1 MKTIKFVSLMLIAII
16 SIIGCTG
23 TNVKLKTQSESESKV
38 TQQELINN
46 SSDYEIRYNRV
57 VVVFD
62 PKNDDKKILIEDYW
76 SRVNDHETWAQ
87 IVNGNTSGKYDDDIS
102 QVWAFYS
109 NSGVREI
116 WSPDNQFYGYVFYR
130 HRELVSTKVVDENT
144 VRLIH
149 NYGVYE
155 EGP

>member
-1 MKTIKFVSLMLIAII
+1 MKIKRLAGIAILIATFIF
-16 SIIGCTG
+16 GCSG
-23 TNVKLKTQSESESKV
+23 NSGKLKIQPESDSKV
-38 TQQELINN
+38 TRQELINN

-87 IVNGNTSGKYDDDIS
+87 IVNGNTSDKYDDDIS
-102 QVWAFYS
+102 QVWAFHS

-116 WSPDNQFYGYVFYR
+116 WSPDNQFYGYVLYR
-130 HRELVSTKVVDENT
+130 QRELVSAKVVDEYT
-144 VRLIH
+144 MRLIH

-155 EGP
+155 

>member
-1 MKTIKFVSLMLIAII
+1 MKILKSICLLVIGLVFV
-16 SIIGCTG
+16 IGCSG
-23 TNVKLKTQSESESKV
+23 FSGKLKTQPESESRV
-38 TQQELINN
+38 TQQELIKN

-62 PKNDDKKILIEDYW
+62 PKNDGKKILIEDYW

-87 IVNGNTSGKYDDDIS
+87 IVNGNTSGRYDEDIS

-116 WSPDNQFYGYVFYR
+116 WSPDNQFYGYVLYR
-130 HRELVSTKVVDENT
+130 QRELVSTKVVDKNT

-155 EGP
+155 

>member
-1 MKTIKFVSLMLIAII
+1 MKTLKYICLLV
-16 SIIGCTG
+16 IGLAFIMGCSG
-23 TNVKLKTQSESESKV
+23 NSGKLKTQPESESRV

-62 PKNDDKKILIEDYW
+62 PKNDDRKILIEDYW
-76 SRVNDHETWAQ
+76 SRVDDHETWAQ
-87 IVNGNTSGKYDDDIS
+87 IVNGNTSDKYDDDIS
-102 QVWAFYS
+102 QVWAFHS

-116 WSPDNQFYGYVFYR
+116 WSPDNQFYGYVLYR
-130 HRELVSTKVVDENT
+130 RRELVSAKLVDEYT

-149 NYGVYE
+149 NYAVYE

>member
-1 MKTIKFVSLMLIAII
+1 MKTLKYICLFFIGFAF
-16 SIIGCTG
+16 IIGCSG
-23 TNVKLKTQSESESKV
+23 NIGKLKTQPESESKV
-38 TQQELINN
+38 TQQELIDN
-46 SSDYEIRYNRV
+46 SSDYDIRYNRV

-62 PKNDDKKILIEDYW
+62 LNNDDKTILVENYW

-109 NSGVREI
+109 NSGIREI
-116 WSPDNQFYGYVFYR
+116 WSPNDQFYGYVLYR
-130 HRELVSTKVVDENT
+130 QRELVSAKVVDEYT
-144 VRLIH
+144 MRLIH
-149 NYGVYE
+149 NYGVYA